1 MDRSPGQRYRF
12 EQYLPDLEAAGWEWE
27 LSNLLDEAMDR
38 TLYSP
43 GNYSGKARIA
53 MHSRKVRKQ
62 DVARLQQFDLV
73 VVYREAL
80 LTRSTFFEQAVHAA
94 GIPLIVD
101 FDDAIWIRD
110 MHRSNRWLRGLKDP
124 GKLRKLLGW
133 TTAATAGNAYLAD
146 FARQYTKTVH
156 VVPSTVDT
164 EVITPTPKSGEG
176 PLVIGW
182 MGSPTTLAHLEDIY
196 PALTALQAKWG
207 DRIAFEFVGAEA
219 GEPAPP
225 RTTFLPWSA
234 SEENA
239 LLGRFDLGLMPLPET
254 PWAAGKCGM
263 KLLLYMAA
271 GLPVVASPVG
281 INTQLVPGHGL
292 LANTAQEWVAALDT
306 LLQEDET
313 RRAFGSA
320 GRAFVEQEYARKRWA
335 DDVVNIYARAIHK
348 SQ

>member
-43 GNYSGKARIA
+43 GNYSSKARIA
-53 MHSRKVRKQ
+53 LHSRKVRKQ
-62 DVARLQQFDLV
+62 DVARLQRFDLV

-110 MHRSNRWLRGLKDP
+110 MHRSNRWLSGLKDP
-124 GKLRKLLGW
+124 NKLRKLLGW

-146 FARQYTKTVH
+146 FARQFTNTVH

-164 EVITPTPKSGEG
+164 DVITPTPKSGEG

-306 LLQEDET
+306 LLQQAET
-313 RRAFGSA
+313 RRAFGLA
-320 GRAFVEQEYARKRWA
+320 GRAFVEQEYARKSWA
-335 DDVVNIYARAIHK
+335 DDVVNIYSRAIHK